1 MAEVSP
7 RAPGRL
13 ELVRRFV
20 NSRNIELGSDAFHAA
35 SGLTD
40 WLREADLLANAA
52 PARQVDLD
60 HAVQVREALRDL
72 LLANL
77 GGAPATARTVQ
88 VLNDAVGR
96 SDLRIWF
103 TAGATWTAAAVAPA
117 YAVDGAMGEL
127 LSVVVE
133 AMADGTWSR
142 LKVCIN
148 DECRWAFY
156 DHSRSR
162 SGKWCSMGVCG
173 NRVKQRSWR
182 ARQASTS

>member
-1 MAEVSP
+1 MVDAS
-7 RAPGRL
+7 RQAPGRL

-35 SGLTD
+35 SELAD
-40 WLREADLLANAA
+40 WLGEAGLLPTAA
-52 PARQVDLD
+52 LARQVDLD
-60 HAVQVREALRDL
+60 HAVEVREALRDL

-77 GGAPATARTVQ
+77 GAVPTPERTVQ
-88 VLNDAVGR
+88 VLNDALRR
-96 SDLRIWF
+96 SDLRISF
-103 TAGATWTAAAVAPA
+103 TADATWTTAAMAPA
-117 YAVDGAMGEL
+117 NAVDGAIGEL

-148 DECRWAFY
+148 DGCRWAFY
-156 DHSRSR
+156 DHSRAR

-182 ARQASTS
+182 ARQASTR

>member
-1 MAEVSP
+1 MANVSP
-7 RAPGRL
+7 QAPGRL

-35 SGLTD
+35 TGLTE
-40 WLREADLLANAA
+40 WLHEAGLLADASVA
-52 PARQVDLD
+52 HEVDLEY
-60 HAVQVREALRDL
+60 AVEVREALRDL
-72 LLANL
+72 LQANL
-77 GGAPATARTVQ
+77 GAAPVPAPTVQ
-88 VLNDAVGR
+88 LLNDALRR
-96 SDLRIWF
+96 SDLRISF

-117 YAVDGAMGEL
+117 CAVDAAMGEL
-127 LSVVVE
+127 LSVVIE
-133 AMADGTWSR
+133 AMSSVTWSR

-148 DECRWAFY
+148 DECGWAFY
-156 DHSRSR
+156 DHSRAR

>member
-1 MAEVSP
+1 MADVSP
-7 RAPGRL
+7 QAPGRL
-13 ELVRRFV
+13 ELARRFV
-20 NSRNIELGSDAFHAA
+20 NSRNIELGSDAFHVA

-40 WLREADLLANAA
+40 WLREAGLLATASV
-52 PARQVDLD
+52 AREIDLD
-60 HAVQVREALRDL
+60 HAVEVREALRDL

-77 GGAPATARTVQ
+77 GGAPAPARAVHM
-88 VLNDAVGR
+88 LNDALRR
-96 SDLRIWF
+96 SDLRISF

-117 YAVDGAMGEL
+117 YAVDGAIGEL
-127 LSVVVE
+127 LSIVIE

-156 DHSRSR
+156 DHSRAR

-182 ARQASTS
+182 ARQASTG